1 MLLENSPFDAPI
13 QLQQQQHTAM
23 TTIPDSRAQAGALD
37 IRVEDFLDDKL
48 QSTTDLENLDSLIA
62 NVEVQRSQL
71 QTQLDNAIKQ
81 LDEARRTAGDR
92 QSSLA
97 QRIQDFQDLQHS
109 IDIRVKIAAASDAPN
124 QAIARLQQPMKKLQT
139 IELAQKYLRLLQDVD
154 ELRSEARSHL
164 PGSPK
169 AALEPYSK
177 LKKLSRRL
185 DELSGPADD
194 AAVHLVNHVR
204 GVADALWDEMKKTMS
219 GELEAVLSKRSW
231 PMVDPSSE
239 MDDEWLACFE
249 KLLDLQIPEVILSN
263 STVSLLPFDVMARIF
278 VSEFRFHFLSDKP
291 TSKPDAI
298 GSHCFPWFLATI
310 EKWEDFFRDNLGFTL
325 ATKLRDTPAE
335 GSLVYIDPVCA
346 FVTSLLP
353 VMREKVQLVVKDTA
367 KNPAILSS
375 FMGQL
380 MAFDETIRS
389 KFNYDGGDAEQGWPG
404 LATEIL
410 QDWFEPWFQAE
421 KEFALERFQ
430 AIMATPDARNIDYDY
445 AATGKTKPTFG
456 AVRVTDLLR
465 SITTQYQRVRT
476 FRHKIRFLIGI
487 QLDILDEF
495 HDRLRGS
502 LEAYQA
508 LTSTVG
514 RTLHGVTKEQLAA
527 LEGTGSL
534 ESLCKVYGSADHIV
548 NTLKEWGNEEF
559 FVVLWDQLQGR
570 ATKEGETSRMSGEM
584 SYEEVKDRTSAAV
597 GSEGDDGVLFDETI
611 AAYSL
616 RRKTALDFL
625 VSALADSHY
634 KAFRAYST
642 RTQWTTI
649 SENGSEID
657 PSQLAVTPELDE
669 PLRILKR
676 NFDFLLKA
684 IGTAAFRRTW
694 RSALDKLQDLL
705 WGEVLMRQSFTAF
718 GAAQFTRDLDAIFS
732 LVKRYIPNG
741 VGSLGSLVDALKL
754 LSLPAEPEQGA
765 LSLKDATD
773 RVFTDNAEAK
783 KVLEELDIDTLT
795 PANARH
801 ILQRRVEN
809 KE

>member
-1 MLLENSPFDAPI
+1 MSTKLGD
-13 QLQQQQHTAM
+13 
-23 TTIPDSRAQAGALD
+23 RAQAGALD
-37 IRVEDFLDDKL
+37 IRVEDYLDDKL

-81 LDEARRTAGDR
+81 LDEARQTAGDR

-97 QRIQDFQDLQHS
+97 QRIQDFQELQHS
-109 IDIRVKIAAASDAPN
+109 IDVRVKIAAASDAPN

-139 IELAQKYLRLLQDVD
+139 IELAQKYLTLLQDV
-154 ELRSEARSHL
+154 ENLRTEARSHL
-164 PGSPK
+164 PDSPK

-177 LKKLSRRL
+177 LKQLSRRL
-185 DELSGPADD
+185 EELSGPADD

-204 GVADALWDEMKKTMS
+204 SVADALWDEMKKTMS
-219 GELEAVLSKRSW
+219 SELEAVLSKRSW
-231 PMVDPSSE
+231 PMVEPSSE

-249 KLLDLQIPEVILSN
+249 KLLDLQIPEVILSK
-263 STVSLLPFDVMARIF
+263 STVSLLSFDVMSRIF
-278 VSEFRFHFLSDKP
+278 ISEFRFHFLSDKP
-291 TSKPDAI
+291 TSKPDAV

-310 EKWEDFFRDNLGFTL
+310 EKWEDFYRDNLGYIL
-325 ATKLRDTPAE
+325 AAKFRDTSA
-335 GSLVYIDPVCA
+335 GNSLVYVDPVCA
-346 FVTSLLP
+346 FITSMLP
-353 VMREKVQLVVKDTA
+353 VMREKVQNVVAETA
-367 KNPAILSS
+367 KNPAFLSS

-380 MAFDETIRS
+380 MTFDESIRTR
-389 KFNYDGGDAEQGWPG
+389 FNYDGGDPDQGWPG

-410 QDWFEPWFQAE
+410 EQWFEPWFQAE

-430 AIMATPDARNIDYDY
+430 AIMDSPDARNIDYDY
-445 AATGKTKPTFG
+445 AVTGKTKPTFG

-465 SITTQYQRVRT
+465 SITAQYERVRA
-476 FRHKIRFLIGI
+476 FKHKIRFLIGI

-527 LEGTGSL
+527 LEGTGSF

-548 NTLKEWGNEEF
+548 NTLKDWGNEEF
-559 FVVLWDQLQGR
+559 FVTLWDQLQGR

-584 SYEEVKDRTSAAV
+584 SYEEVKDRTSASV
-597 GSEGDDGVLFDETI
+597 GSEANDGVLFDETI

-616 RRKTALDFL
+616 RRKTAQEFL
-625 VSALADSHY
+625 VNALADSHY
-634 KAFRAYST
+634 KAFRAYAT
-642 RTQWTTI
+642 RTHWTTI
-649 SENGSEID
+649 SDSGSEID

-718 GAAQFTRDLDAIFS
+718 GAAQFTRDVNAIFS
-732 LVKRYIPNG
+732 LVERYIQNG
-741 VGSLGSLVDALKL
+741 VGSLGSLFDALKL
-754 LSLPAEPEQGA
+754 LNLPNESQEGT

-773 RVFTDNAEAK
+773 RVFTDNTEAK
-783 KVLEELDIDTLT
+783 KLLEELDIDTLT

>member
-1 MLLENSPFDAPI
+1 MS
-13 QLQQQQHTAM
+13 
-23 TTIPDSRAQAGALD
+23 TTFGDRAQAGALD

-81 LDEARRTAGDR
+81 LDEARQTAGDR

-97 QRIQDFQDLQHS
+97 QRIQDFQELQHS
-109 IDIRVKIAAASDAPN
+109 IDVRVKIAAASDAPN

-139 IELAQKYLRLLQDVD
+139 IELAQKYLTLLQDV
-154 ELRSEARSHL
+154 ENLRTEARSHL
-164 PGSPK
+164 PDSPK

-177 LKKLSRRL
+177 LKQLSRRL
-185 DELSGPADD
+185 EELSGPADD

-204 GVADALWDEMKKTMS
+204 SVADALWDEMKKTMS
-219 GELEAVLSKRSW
+219 SELETVLSKRSW
-231 PMVDPSSE
+231 PMVEPSSE

-249 KLLDLQIPEVILSN
+249 KLLDLQIPEVILSK
-263 STVSLLPFDVMARIF
+263 STVSLLSFDVMSRIF
-278 VSEFRFHFLSDKP
+278 ISEFRFHFLSDKP

-310 EKWEDFFRDNLGFTL
+310 EKWEDFYRDNLGYLL
-325 ATKLRDTPAE
+325 AAKFRDTSA
-335 GSLVYIDPVCA
+335 GNSLVYVDPVCA
-346 FVTSLLP
+346 FMTSMLP
-353 VMREKVQLVVKDTA
+353 VMREKVQNVVAETA
-367 KNPAILSS
+367 KNPAFLSS

-380 MAFDETIRS
+380 MTFDESIRT
-389 KFNYDGGDAEQGWPG
+389 KFNYDGGDPDQGWPG
-404 LATEIL
+404 LATEVL
-410 QDWFEPWFQAE
+410 EQWFEPWFQAE

-430 AIMATPDARNIDYDY
+430 AIMDSSDARIIDYDY
-445 AATGKTKPTFG
+445 AITGKTKPTFG

-465 SITTQYQRVRT
+465 SITTQYERVRA
-476 FRHKIRFLIGI
+476 FKHKIRFLIGI

-495 HDRLRGS
+495 HERLRGS

-527 LEGTGSL
+527 LEGTGSF

-548 NTLKEWGNEEF
+548 NTLKDWGNEEF
-559 FVVLWDQLQGR
+559 FVTLWDQLQGR

-597 GSEGDDGVLFDETI
+597 GSEANDGVLFDETI

-616 RRKTALDFL
+616 RRKTAQEFL

-634 KAFRAYST
+634 KAFRAYAT
-642 RTQWTTI
+642 RTHWTTI
-649 SENGSEID
+649 SDSGSEID

-718 GAAQFTRDLDAIFS
+718 GAAQFTRDVNAIFS
-732 LVKRYIPNG
+732 LVERYIQNG
-741 VGSLGSLVDALKL
+741 VGSLGSLFDALKL
-754 LSLPAEPEQGA
+754 LSLPNEPQEGT

-773 RVFTDNAEAK
+773 RVFTDNTEAK
-783 KVLEELDIDTLT
+783 KLLEELDIDTLT

>member
-1 MLLENSPFDAPI
+1 MS
-13 QLQQQQHTAM
+13 
-23 TTIPDSRAQAGALD
+23 TTFGDRAQAGALD

-71 QTQLDNAIKQ
+71 QTQLDNAIRQ
-81 LDEARRTAGDR
+81 LDEARQTAGDR

-97 QRIQDFQDLQHS
+97 QRIQDFQELQHT
-109 IDIRVKIAAASDAPN
+109 IDVRVKIAAASDAPN

-139 IELAQKYLRLLQDVD
+139 IELAQKYLKLLQDV
-154 ELRSEARSHL
+154 ENLRTEARSHL
-164 PGSPK
+164 PDSPK

-177 LKKLSRRL
+177 LKQLSRRL
-185 DELSGPADD
+185 EELSGPADD

-204 GVADALWDEMKKTMS
+204 SVADALWDEMKKTMS
-219 GELEAVLSKRSW
+219 SELETVLSKRSW
-231 PMVDPSSE
+231 PMVEPSSE

-249 KLLDLQIPEVILSN
+249 KLLDLQIPEVILSK
-263 STVSLLPFDVMARIF
+263 STVGLLSFDVMSRIF
-278 VSEFRFHFLSDKP
+278 ISEFRFHFLSDKP

-310 EKWEDFFRDNLGFTL
+310 EKWEDFYRDNLGYLL
-325 ATKLRDTPAE
+325 AAKFRDTSA
-335 GSLVYIDPVCA
+335 GNSLVYVDPVCA
-346 FVTSLLP
+346 FITSMLP
-353 VMREKVQLVVKDTA
+353 VMREKVQNVVAETA
-367 KNPAILSS
+367 KNPAFLSS

-380 MAFDETIRS
+380 MTFDESIRT
-389 KFNYDGGDAEQGWPG
+389 KFNYDGGDPDQGWPG
-404 LATEIL
+404 LATEVL
-410 QDWFEPWFQAE
+410 EQWFEPWFQAE

-430 AIMATPDARNIDYDY
+430 AIMDSSDARNIDYDY
-445 AATGKTKPTFG
+445 AITGKTKPTFG

-465 SITTQYQRVRT
+465 YITTQYERVRA
-476 FRHKIRFLIGI
+476 FKHKIRFLIGI

-527 LEGTGSL
+527 LEGTGSF

-548 NTLKEWGNEEF
+548 NTLKDWGNEEF
-559 FVVLWDQLQGR
+559 FVTLWDQLQGR

-597 GSEGDDGVLFDETI
+597 GSEANDGVLFDETI

-616 RRKTALDFL
+616 RRKTAQEFL

-634 KAFRAYST
+634 KAFRAYAT
-642 RTQWTTI
+642 RTHWTTI
-649 SENGSEID
+649 SDSGPEID

-669 PLRILKR
+669 PLRR

-718 GAAQFTRDLDAIFS
+718 GAAQFTRDVNAISS
-732 LVKRYIPNG
+732 LVERYIQNG
-741 VGSLGSLVDALKL
+741 VGSLGSLFDALKL
-754 LSLPAEPEQGA
+754 LNLPNEPQEGT

-773 RVFTDNAEAK
+773 RVFTDNTEAK
-783 KVLEELDIDTLT
+783 KLLEELDIDTLT

>member
-1 MLLENSPFDAPI
+1 MN
-13 QLQQQQHTAM
+13 
-23 TTIPDSRAQAGALD
+23 TISQSRSQAGALD

-71 QTQLDNAIKQ
+71 QSQLDNAIKQ
-81 LDEARRTAGDR
+81 LDEARQTAGDR
-92 QSSLA
+92 QSSLT
-97 QRIQDFQDLQHS
+97 QRIQDFQELQHS
-109 IDIRVKIAAASDAPN
+109 IDVRVKIAAASDAPN

-139 IELAQKYLRLLQDVD
+139 IELAQKYLTLLQDV
-154 ELRSEARSHL
+154 ENLRAEARSHL
-164 PGSPK
+164 PDSPK

-177 LKKLSRRL
+177 LKQLSRRL
-185 DELSGPADD
+185 EELSGPADD

-204 GVADALWDEMKKTMS
+204 NVAGALWEEMKKTMS
-219 GELEAVLSKRSW
+219 SELEAVLSKRSW
-231 PMVDPSSE
+231 PMVEPSSE
-239 MDDEWLACFE
+239 MDEEWLACFE
-249 KLLDLQIPEVILSN
+249 KLLDLQIPEIILSK
-263 STVSLLPFDVMARIF
+263 SLVSLLSFDVMSRIF
-278 VSEFRFHFLSDKP
+278 ISEFRFHFLSDKP

-310 EKWEDFFRDNLGFTL
+310 EKWEDFYRDNLGFIL
-325 ATKLRDTPAE
+325 AAKFRDTAA
-335 GSLVYIDPVCA
+335 GSSLVYVDPVCA
-346 FVTSLLP
+346 FITSMLP
-353 VMREKVQLVVKDTA
+353 VMREKVQNVVA
-367 KNPAILSS
+367 ESSKNPSFLSS

-380 MAFDETIRS
+380 MTFDESIRT
-389 KFNYDGGDAEQGWPG
+389 KFNYDGGDPDQGWPG

-410 QDWFEPWFQAE
+410 EQWFEPWFQAE

-430 AIMATPDARNIDYDY
+430 AIMDSPDARNIDYDY

-465 SITTQYQRVRT
+465 SITAQYERVRA
-476 FRHKIRFLIGI
+476 FKHKIRFLIGI

-527 LEGTGSL
+527 LEGTGSF
-534 ESLCKVYGSADHIV
+534 ESLCKVYGSADHVV
-548 NTLKEWGNEEF
+548 NTLKDWGNEEF
-559 FVVLWDQLQGR
+559 FVTLWDQLQGR
-570 ATKEGETSRMSGEM
+570 ATKEGETSRMSGEL
-584 SYEEVKDRTSAAV
+584 SYKEVKDRTSAAT
-597 GSEGDDGVLFDETI
+597 GSEADDGVLFDETI

-616 RRKTALDFL
+616 RRKTAQEFL
-625 VSALADSHY
+625 VNALADSHY
-634 KAFRAYST
+634 KAFRAYAT
-642 RTQWTTI
+642 RTHWTTI
-649 SENGSEID
+649 SDSGSDID
-657 PSQLAVTPELDE
+657 PLQLAVTPELDE
-669 PLRILKR
+669 PLRLLKR

-718 GAAQFTRDLDAIFS
+718 GAAQFTRDVNAIFS
-732 LVKRYIPNG
+732 LVERYIQNG
-741 VGSLGSLVDALKL
+741 VGPLGSLFDALKL
-754 LSLPAEPEQGA
+754 LNLPNEPQEGT

-773 RVFTDNAEAK
+773 RVFTDNTEAK
-783 KVLEELDIDTLT
+783 KLLEELDIDTLT

>member
-81 LDEARRTAGDR
+81 LDEARRTAGNR

-194 AAVHLVNHVR
+194 AAVHLINHVR
-204 GVADALWDEMKKTMS
+204 GVADALWDEMRKTMS

-239 MDDEWLACFE
+239 MDEEWLACFE

-649 SENGSEID
+649 SENGSESKHFSMQARLSSYANYAAVD

-669 PLRILKR
+669 PLRVSH
-676 NFDFLLKA
+676 A
-684 IGTAAFRRTW
+684 RTP
-694 RSALDKLQDLL
+694 RSRCPL
-705 WGEVLMRQSFTAF
+705 
-718 GAAQFTRDLDAIFS
+718 
-732 LVKRYIPNG
+732 
-741 VGSLGSLVDALKL
+741 
-754 LSLPAEPEQGA
+754 
-765 LSLKDATD
+765 
-773 RVFTDNAEAK
+773 
-783 KVLEELDIDTLT
+783 
-795 PANARH
+795 
-801 ILQRRVEN
+801 
-809 KE
+809 

>member
-1 MLLENSPFDAPI
+1 MS
-13 QLQQQQHTAM
+13 
-23 TTIPDSRAQAGALD
+23 TISGHRPQAGALD

-81 LDEARRTAGDR
+81 LDEARQTAGDR

-97 QRIQDFQDLQHS
+97 QRIQDFQELQHS

-139 IELAQKYLRLLQDVD
+139 IELAQKYLTLLQDV
-154 ELRSEARSHL
+154 ENLRTEARSHL
-164 PGSPK
+164 PDSPK

-177 LKKLSRRL
+177 LKQLSRRL
-185 DELSGPADD
+185 EELSGPADD

-204 GVADALWDEMKKTMS
+204 SVADALWDEMKKTMS
-219 GELEAVLSKRSW
+219 SELEAVLSKRSW
-231 PMVDPSSE
+231 PMVEPSSE

-249 KLLDLQIPEVILSN
+249 KLLDLQIPEVVLSK
-263 STVSLLPFDVMARIF
+263 STVSLLSFDVMSRIF
-278 VSEFRFHFLSDKP
+278 ISEFRFHFLSDKP

-310 EKWEDFFRDNLGFTL
+310 EKWEDFYRDNLGYIL
-325 ATKLRDTPAE
+325 AAKFRDTPA
-335 GSLVYIDPVCA
+335 GNSLVYVDPVCA
-346 FVTSLLP
+346 FITSMLP
-353 VMREKVQLVVKDTA
+353 VMREKVQNVVAETA
-367 KNPAILSS
+367 KNPSFLSS

-380 MAFDETIRS
+380 MTFDESIRT
-389 KFNYDGGDAEQGWPG
+389 KFNYDGGDPDQGWPG
-404 LATEIL
+404 LATEVL
-410 QDWFEPWFQAE
+410 EQWFEPWFQAE

-430 AIMATPDARNIDYDY
+430 AIMDSPDARNIDYDY
-445 AATGKTKPTFG
+445 AVTGKTKPTFG

-465 SITTQYQRVRT
+465 SITSQYERVRA
-476 FRHKIRFLIGI
+476 FKHKIRFLIGI

-502 LEAYQA
+502 LEAYKA

-527 LEGTGSL
+527 LEGTGSF

-548 NTLKEWGNEEF
+548 NTLKDWGNEEF
-559 FVVLWDQLQGR
+559 FVTLWDQLQGR

-584 SYEEVKDRTSAAV
+584 SYEEVKDRTSSAV
-597 GSEGDDGVLFDETI
+597 GSEANDGVLFDETI
-611 AAYSL
+611 AAYNL
-616 RRKTALDFL
+616 RRKTAQEFL
-625 VSALADSHY
+625 VNALADSHY
-634 KAFRAYST
+634 KAFRAYAT
-642 RTQWTTI
+642 RTHWTTI
-649 SENGSEID
+649 SDGGSEID

-718 GAAQFTRDLDAIFS
+718 GAAQFTRDVNAIFS
-732 LVKRYIPNG
+732 LIERYIQNG
-741 VGSLGSLVDALKL
+741 VGSLGSLFDALKL
-754 LSLPAEPEQGA
+754 LNLPNEPQEGT

-773 RVFTDNAEAK
+773 RVFTDNTEAK
-783 KVLEELDIDTLT
+783 KLLEELDIDTLT

>member
-1 MLLENSPFDAPI
+1 MA
-13 QLQQQQHTAM
+13 
-23 TTIPDSRAQAGALD
+23 TIPDSRAQTGALD

-48 QSTTDLENLDSLIA
+48 QSTTDLESLDSLIA

-97 QRIQDFQDLQHS
+97 QRIQDFQELQHS

-139 IELAQKYLRLLQDVD
+139 IELAQKYLSLLQDVD
-154 ELRSEARSHL
+154 KLRTEARSHL
-164 PGSPK
+164 PESPK

-177 LKKLSRRL
+177 LKQLSRRL
-185 DELSGPADD
+185 EELSGPADD

-204 GVADALWDEMKKTMS
+204 SVADALWEEMKKTMS
-219 GELEAVLSKRSW
+219 SELEAVLSKRSW
-231 PMVDPSSE
+231 PMVEPTSE
-239 MDDEWLACFE
+239 MDEEWLACFE
-249 KLLDLQIPEVILSN
+249 KLLDLQIPEVVLSK
-263 STVSLLPFDVMARIF
+263 STVSLLPFDVMSKIF

-291 TSKPDAI
+291 TSKPDAV

-310 EKWEDFFRDNLGFTL
+310 EKWEDFYRDNLGFIL
-325 ATKLRDTPAE
+325 AAKFRDTSAAN
-335 GSLVYIDPVCA
+335 SLVYVDPVCA
-346 FVTSLLP
+346 FITSMLP
-353 VMREKVQLVVKDTA
+353 VMREKIQGVVADTA
-367 KNPAILSS
+367 KNPAFLSS

-380 MAFDETIRS
+380 MTFDEAIRS
-389 KFNYDGGDAEQGWPG
+389 KFNYDGGNADQGWPG

-410 QDWFEPWFQAE
+410 EDWFEPWFQAE
-421 KEFALERFQ
+421 KEFALERFR

-456 AVRVTDLLR
+456 AVRVTDLLK
-465 SITTQYQRVRT
+465 SITTQYERVRT
-476 FRHKIRFLIGI
+476 FKHKIRFLIGI

-534 ESLCKVYGSADHIV
+534 ESLCKVYGSADYVV
-548 NTLKEWGNEEF
+548 NTLKDWGNEEF
-559 FVVLWDQLQGR
+559 FVTLWDQLQGR

-597 GSEGDDGVLFDETI
+597 GSEGDEGILFDETI

-616 RRKTALDFL
+616 RRKTAQEFL
-625 VSALADSHY
+625 VNALADSHY

-649 SENGSEID
+649 SDSGSEVD

-669 PLRILKR
+669 PLRVSPVKAPVGEAVPNPYQILKR

-705 WGEVLMRQSFTAF
+705 WSEVLMRQSFTAF
-718 GAAQFTRDLDAIFS
+718 GAAQFTRDLNAIFS
-732 LVKRYIPNG
+732 LVERYIPNG
-741 VGSLGSLVDALKL
+741 IGSLGSLVDALKL
-754 LSLPAEPEQGA
+754 LNLPAEPQEGT

-773 RVFTDNAEAK
+773 RVFTDNTEAK
-783 KVLEELDIDTLT
+783 KLLEELDIDTLT

>member
-1 MLLENSPFDAPI
+1 MS
-13 QLQQQQHTAM
+13 
-23 TTIPDSRAQAGALD
+23 TTFGDRAQAGALD

-62 NVEVQRSQL
+62 NVEIQRSQL
-71 QTQLDNAIKQ
+71 QNQLDNAIKQ
-81 LDEARRTAGDR
+81 LDEARQTAGDR

-97 QRIQDFQDLQHS
+97 QRIQDFQELQHS

-139 IELAQKYLRLLQDVD
+139 IEIAQKYLTLLQDV
-154 ELRSEARSHL
+154 ENLRTEARSHL
-164 PGSPK
+164 HDSPK

-177 LKKLSRRL
+177 LKQLSRRL
-185 DELSGPADD
+185 EELSGPADD

-204 GVADALWDEMKKTMS
+204 SVADALWDEMKKTMS
-219 GELEAVLSKRSW
+219 SELETVLSKRSW
-231 PMVDPSSE
+231 PMVEPSSE

-249 KLLDLQIPEVILSN
+249 KLLDLQIPEVILSKA
-263 STVSLLPFDVMARIF
+263 TVSLLSFDVMSRIF
-278 VSEFRFHFLSDKP
+278 ISEFRFHFLSDKP

-310 EKWEDFFRDNLGFTL
+310 EKWEDFYRDNLGYLL
-325 ATKLRDTPAE
+325 AAKFRDTSA
-335 GSLVYIDPVCA
+335 GNSLVYVDPVCA
-346 FVTSLLP
+346 FITSMLP
-353 VMREKVQLVVKDTA
+353 VMREKVQNVVAETA
-367 KNPAILSS
+367 KNPAFLSS

-380 MAFDETIRS
+380 MTFDESIRT
-389 KFNYDGGDAEQGWPG
+389 KFNYDGGDPDQGWPG
-404 LATEIL
+404 LATEVL
-410 QDWFEPWFQAE
+410 EQWFEPWFQAE

-430 AIMATPDARNIDYDY
+430 VIMDSSDARNIDYDY
-445 AATGKTKPTFG
+445 AVTGKTKPTFG

-465 SITTQYQRVRT
+465 SITAQYERVRA
-476 FRHKIRFLIGI
+476 FKHKIRFLIGI

-527 LEGTGSL
+527 LEGTGSF

-548 NTLKEWGNEEF
+548 NTLKDWGNEEF
-559 FVVLWDQLQGR
+559 FVTLWDQLQGR

-597 GSEGDDGVLFDETI
+597 GSEANDGVLFDETI

-616 RRKTALDFL
+616 RRKTAQEFL
-625 VSALADSHY
+625 VNALADSHY
-634 KAFRAYST
+634 KAFRAYAT
-642 RTQWTTI
+642 RTHWTTI
-649 SENGSEID
+649 SDSGSEID

-718 GAAQFTRDLDAIFS
+718 GAAQFTRDVNAIFS
-732 LVKRYIPNG
+732 LVERYIQNG
-741 VGSLGSLVDALKL
+741 VGSLGSLFDALKL
-754 LSLPAEPEQGA
+754 LNLPNEPQEGT

-773 RVFTDNAEAK
+773 RVFTDNTEAK
-783 KVLEELDIDTLT
+783 KLLEELDIDTLT

>member
-1 MLLENSPFDAPI
+1 MS
-13 QLQQQQHTAM
+13 
-23 TTIPDSRAQAGALD
+23 TISGLRPQEGALD

-71 QTQLDNAIKQ
+71 QTQLDNALKQ
-81 LDEARRTAGDR
+81 LDEARKTAGDR

-97 QRIQDFQDLQHS
+97 QRIQDFQELQHS

-139 IELAQKYLRLLQDVD
+139 IELAQKYLMLLQDV
-154 ELRSEARSHL
+154 ENLRTEARSHL
-164 PGSPK
+164 PDSPK

-177 LKKLSRRL
+177 LKQLSRRL
-185 DELSGPADD
+185 EERSGPADD

-204 GVADALWDEMKKTMS
+204 SVADALWDEMKKTMS
-219 GELEAVLSKRSW
+219 SELEAVLSKRSW
-231 PMVDPSSE
+231 PMVEPSSE

-249 KLLDLQIPEVILSN
+249 KLLDLQIPEVILSK
-263 STVSLLPFDVMARIF
+263 STVSLLSFDVMSRISI
-278 VSEFRFHFLSDKP
+278 SEFRFHFLSDKP

-310 EKWEDFFRDNLGFTL
+310 EKWEDFYRDNLGYIL
-325 ATKLRDTPAE
+325 AAKFRDTPA
-335 GSLVYIDPVCA
+335 GNNLVYVDPVCA
-346 FVTSLLP
+346 FITSMLP
-353 VMREKVQLVVKDTA
+353 AMREKVQNVVAETA
-367 KNPAILSS
+367 KNPSFLSS

-380 MAFDETIRS
+380 MTFDESIRT
-389 KFNYDGGDAEQGWPG
+389 KFNYDGGDPDQGWPG
-404 LATEIL
+404 LATEVL
-410 QDWFEPWFQAE
+410 EQWFEPWFQAE

-430 AIMATPDARNIDYDY
+430 AIMDSPDARNIDYDY
-445 AATGKTKPTFG
+445 AVTGKTKPTFG

-465 SITTQYQRVRT
+465 SITAQYKRVRA
-476 FRHKIRFLIGI
+476 FKHKIRFLIGI

-514 RTLHGVTKEQLAA
+514 RTLHGVTKDQLAA
-527 LEGTGSL
+527 LEGTGSF

-548 NTLKEWGNEEF
+548 NTLKDWGNEEF
-559 FVVLWDQLQGR
+559 FVTWWDQLQGR

-584 SYEEVKDRTSAAV
+584 SYEEVKDRTSSAV
-597 GSEGDDGVLFDETI
+597 GSEANDGVLFDETI

-616 RRKTALDFL
+616 RRKTAQEFL
-625 VSALADSHY
+625 VNALADSHY
-634 KAFRAYST
+634 KAFRAYAT
-642 RTQWTTI
+642 RTHWTTI
-649 SENGSEID
+649 SDGGSEID

-718 GAAQFTRDLDAIFS
+718 GAAQFTRDVNAIFS
-732 LVKRYIPNG
+732 LVERYIQNG
-741 VGSLGSLVDALKL
+741 VGSLGSLFDALKL
-754 LSLPAEPEQGA
+754 LNLPNEPQEGT

-773 RVFTDNAEAK
+773 RVFTDNTEAK
-783 KVLEELDIDTLT
+783 KLLEELDIDTLT

>member
-1 MLLENSPFDAPI
+1 MSTKLGD
-13 QLQQQQHTAM
+13 
-23 TTIPDSRAQAGALD
+23 RAQAGALD
-37 IRVEDFLDDKL
+37 IRVEDYLDDKL

-81 LDEARRTAGDR
+81 LDEARQTAGDR

-97 QRIQDFQDLQHS
+97 QRIQDFQELQHS
-109 IDIRVKIAAASDAPN
+109 IDVRVKIAAASDAPN

-139 IELAQKYLRLLQDVD
+139 IELAQKYLTLLQDV
-154 ELRSEARSHL
+154 ENLRTEARSHL
-164 PGSPK
+164 PDSPK

-177 LKKLSRRL
+177 LKQLSRRL
-185 DELSGPADD
+185 EELSGPADD

-204 GVADALWDEMKKTMS
+204 SVADALWDEMKKTMS
-219 GELEAVLSKRSW
+219 SELEAVLSKRSW
-231 PMVDPSSE
+231 PMVEPSSE

-249 KLLDLQIPEVILSN
+249 KLLDLQIPEVILSK
-263 STVSLLPFDVMARIF
+263 STVSLLSFDVMSRIF
-278 VSEFRFHFLSDKP
+278 ISEFRFHFLSDKP
-291 TSKPDAI
+291 TSKPDAV

-310 EKWEDFFRDNLGFTL
+310 EKWEDFYRDNLGYIL
-325 ATKLRDTPAE
+325 AAKFRDTSA
-335 GSLVYIDPVCA
+335 GNSLVYVDPVCA
-346 FVTSLLP
+346 FITSMLP
-353 VMREKVQLVVKDTA
+353 VMREKVQNVVAETA
-367 KNPAILSS
+367 KNPAFLSS

-380 MAFDETIRS
+380 MTFDESIRTR
-389 KFNYDGGDAEQGWPG
+389 FNYDGGDPDQGWPG

-410 QDWFEPWFQAE
+410 EQWFEPWFQAE

-430 AIMATPDARNIDYDY
+430 AIMDSPDARNIDYDY
-445 AATGKTKPTFG
+445 AVTGKTKPTFG

-465 SITTQYQRVRT
+465 SITAQYERVRA
-476 FRHKIRFLIGI
+476 FKHKIRFLIGI

-514 RTLHGVTKEQLAA
+514 RTLHGVTEEQLAA
-527 LEGTGSL
+527 LEGTGSF

-548 NTLKEWGNEEF
+548 NTLKDWGNEEF
-559 FVVLWDQLQGR
+559 FVTLWDQLQGR

-584 SYEEVKDRTSAAV
+584 SYEEVKDRTSASV
-597 GSEGDDGVLFDETI
+597 GSEANDGVLFDETI

-616 RRKTALDFL
+616 RRKTAQEFL
-625 VSALADSHY
+625 VNALADSHY
-634 KAFRAYST
+634 KAFRAYAT
-642 RTQWTTI
+642 RTHWTTI
-649 SENGSEID
+649 SDSGSEID

-718 GAAQFTRDLDAIFS
+718 GAAQFTRDVNAIFS
-732 LVKRYIPNG
+732 LVERYIQNG
-741 VGSLGSLVDALKL
+741 VGSLGSLFDALKL
-754 LSLPAEPEQGA
+754 LNLPNESQEGT

-773 RVFTDNAEAK
+773 RVFTDNTEAK
-783 KVLEELDIDTLT
+783 KLLEELDIDTLT

>member
-1 MLLENSPFDAPI
+1 
-13 QLQQQQHTAM
+13 M
-23 TTIPDSRAQAGALD
+23 TTIRDSHPQTGALD

-48 QSTTDLENLDSLIA
+48 QSTTDLDNLDSLIA

-71 QTQLDNAIKQ
+71 QAQLDNAIRQ

-97 QRIQDFQDLQHS
+97 QRIQDFQELQHS
-109 IDIRVKIAAASDAPN
+109 IDVRVKIAAASDAPN

-139 IELAQKYLRLLQDVD
+139 VELAQRYLCLLQDV
-154 ELRSEARSHL
+154 EKLRTEARSHL

-177 LKKLSRRL
+177 LKQLSRRL
-185 DELSGPADD
+185 EELSGPADD

-204 GVADALWDEMKKTMS
+204 SVADALWDEMKKTMS

-231 PMVDPSSE
+231 PMVEPNSE
-239 MDDEWLACFE
+239 MDEEWLACFE
-249 KLLDLQIPEVILSN
+249 KLLDLQIQEVILSK
-263 STVSLLPFDVMARIF
+263 STVTLLPFDVMSRIF
-278 VSEFRFHFLSDKP
+278 ISEFRFHFLSDKP
-291 TSKPDAI
+291 TSKPDAV

-325 ATKLRDTPAE
+325 AAKFRDTHA
-335 GSLVYIDPVCA
+335 GNSLVYIDPVCA
-346 FVTSLLP
+346 FVTSMLP
-353 VMREKVQLVVKDTA
+353 VLKEKVQAVVADTA
-367 KNPAILSS
+367 KNPAFLSS
-375 FMGQL
+375 FIGQL
-380 MAFDETIRS
+380 MTFDETVRT
-389 KFNYDGGDAEQGWPG
+389 KFSYDGGNVEQGWPG

-410 QDWFEPWFQAE
+410 EDWFEPWFQAE
-421 KEFALERFQ
+421 KEFAVERFR

-456 AVRVTDLLR
+456 AVRVTDLLG
-465 SITTQYQRVRT
+465 SITTQYERVRT
-476 FRHKIRFLIGI
+476 FKHKIRFLIGI

-495 HDRLRGS
+495 HDRLRDS

-548 NTLKEWGNEEF
+548 NTLKDWGNEEF
-559 FVVLWDQLQGR
+559 FVTLWDQLQGR
-570 ATKEGETSRMSGEM
+570 ATKESEPSRMSGEM

-597 GSEGDDGVLFDETI
+597 GSEGDEGVLFDETI

-616 RRKTALDFL
+616 RRKTAQDFL
-625 VSALADSHY
+625 VNALADSHY

-649 SENGSEID
+649 SDSVPDID

-684 IGTAAFRRTW
+684 IGTPSFRRTW
-694 RSALDKLQDLL
+694 RAALDKLQEML

-718 GAAQFTRDLDAIFS
+718 GAAQFARDLNAIFA
-732 LVKRYIPNG
+732 LVERYIPNG
-741 VGSLGSLVDALKL
+741 VGSLGILADALKL
-754 LSLPAEPEQGA
+754 LNLATEPQDGT

-783 KVLEELDIDTLT
+783 KILEELDIDTLT